1 MRRRQFIY
9 IFHAENGRFCWILHD
24 FEWWTSVKDTDEK
37 YWRGWPQI
45 IGGYIPPIPPPGFA
59 PMCIC
64 CLHGMQIWPQYSHMS
79 RIWIPGTKY
88 RARSSKFSRQISFY
102 WCSQRK
108 FSAHM
113 TKRAWPKWLTNF
125 FFNIFFSCSI
135 WATQII
141 FSWIKLLKKLFLNK
155 FKISFYWCS
164 PRTWRYALGPTGSRI
179 FFFHKFFI
187 FCFKIYFFKY
197 IFY

>member
-1 MRRRQFIY
+1 
-9 IFHAENGRFCWILHD
+9 
-24 FEWWTSVKDTDEK
+24 
-37 YWRGWPQI
+37 
-45 IGGYIPPIPPPGFA
+45 
-59 PMCIC
+59 
-64 CLHGMQIWPQYSHMS
+64 MQIWPQYSHMS

-179 FFFHKFFI
+179 FFFNIFFSCSIWATQIIFSWIKLLKKLFLNKFKISFYWCSPRTWRYALGPTGSRIFFFHKFFI